1 MILVDT
7 NVVSALRRLDRAT
20 ANFAAWARST
30 PFTDLYVS
38 VITIQEL
45 ETGVLLLERRD
56 SSQGETL
63 RDWLDNHVL
72 ENLRGRILPFDV
84 AVAKRCARL
93 HVPDR
98 RPDRDAL
105 IAATALAHSL
115 PVATRNTADFAPTG
129 VELINPWDFG
139 V

>member
-7 NVVSALRRLDRAT
+7 NVVSSLRRLDRADS
-20 ANFAAWARST
+20 NFAAWARST
-30 PFTDLYVS
+30 PFTDLCVS

-45 ETGVLLLERRD
+45 ETGVLLVERRD
-56 SSQGETL
+56 PAQGKVL

-72 ENLRGRILPFDV
+72 ENLGDRILPVDV
-84 AVAKRCARL
+84 MVAKRCARL

-105 IAATALAHSL
+105 IAATALAYGL

-129 VELINPWDFG
+129 VILINPWEASA
-139 V
+139 